1 LDDLMASFVLRRLIQ
16 SLPVIFFST
25 FIVFMV
31 IHLIPGDAAT
41 VLAGPNASAEA
52 LAAVRKDMG
61 LDQPLLVQY
70 VVWVGHVVQG
80 DLGKST
86 LSGQPISRLLL
97 ARAPATIEL
106 TVAAMIISMVVAV
119 PLGILSAT
127 HVRGRLEWLISTLQS
142 LWLAIPNFWAGILA
156 IIVFSLVL
164 RWLPPGGRVAD
175 GNDLGNSIKSLILPA
190 TTLSLYLAAGLSR
203 FIKFNLLE
211 VFFDDFVRTARAK
224 GLNDT
229 AVMYRHALRNAM
241 LPVITILGVQF
252 AGLLGGTVII
262 ESVFSWPGVGG
273 LMLDGIANRDYAVV
287 QGGLLLLVLLF
298 ILINLLVD
306 LTYAVIDPRI
316 RLGES

>member
-1 LDDLMASFVLRRLIQ
+1 MGKYILRRLLQ
-16 SLPVIFFST
+16 SVPVIFFST
-25 FIVFMV
+25 FLVFLV
-31 IHLIPGDAAT
+31 IHLIPGDAAA
-41 VLAGPNASAEA
+41 VLAGPNATAEA
-52 LAAVRKDMG
+52 LTAIRKDMG

-70 VVWVGHVVQG
+70 FVWVGHLLQG
-80 DLGKST
+80 DLGRST
-86 LSGQPISRLLL
+86 LSGQPIVKLLQ

-106 TVAAMIISMVVAV
+106 TLAAMLISMLIAV

-127 HVRGRLEWLISTLQS
+127 HVRGRLEWLISTIQS

-156 IIVFSLVL
+156 IIIFSLIL

-175 GNDLGNSIKSLILPA
+175 GSDLGGSIKSLILPA

-224 GLNDT
+224 GLSNA

-252 AGLLGGTVII
+252 ASLLGGTVII

-273 LMLDGIANRDYAVV
+273 LMLDGISNRDYAVV

-298 ILINLLVD
+298 IIINLVVD
-306 LTYAVIDPRI
+306 LTYALVDPRI
-316 RLGES
+316 RIGEA

>member
-1 LDDLMASFVLRRLIQ
+1 MGVFILRRLLQ
-16 SLPVIFFST
+16 SIPVLFFST
-25 FIVFMV
+25 FVVFLV
-31 IHLIPGDAAT
+31 IHLIPGDAAA
-41 VLAGPNASAEA
+41 VLAGPNASPEA
-52 LAAVRKDMG
+52 LTAVRHEMG
-61 LDQPLLVQY
+61 LDQPLPVQY
-70 VVWVGHVVQG
+70 AVWVAHVAQG

-86 LSGQPISRLLL
+86 LSGQPISKLLL

-106 TVAAMIISMVVAV
+106 TVTAMILSILIAL

-127 HVRGRLEWLISTLQS
+127 HVRGRLEWLISTVQS

-175 GNDLGNSIKSLILPA
+175 ANDLTGSIKSLILPA

-224 GLNDT
+224 GLSNT

-252 AGLLGGTVII
+252 ASLLGGTVII

-273 LMLDGIANRDYAVV
+273 LMLDGISNRDYTVV

-298 ILINLLVD
+298 IVINLLVD

-316 RLGES
+316 RLGDA

>member
-1 LDDLMASFVLRRLIQ
+1 MGRYVLRRLLQ
-16 SLPVIFFST
+16 SIPVIFFST
-25 FIVFMV
+25 FLVFLV

-41 VLAGPNASAEA
+41 VLAGPNATAES
-52 LAAVRKDMG
+52 LAAVRADMG

-70 VVWVGHVVQG
+70 FVWVGHLLQG
-80 DLGKST
+80 DLGRST
-86 LSGQPISRLLL
+86 LSGQPIVKLLQ

-106 TVAAMIISMVVAV
+106 TLAAMLLSMLIAV

-127 HVRGRLEWLISTLQS
+127 HVRGRLEWLISTIQS

-156 IIVFSLVL
+156 IIIFALIL

-175 GNDLGNSIKSLILPA
+175 GNDLGGSIKSLILPA

-224 GLNDT
+224 GLSNA

-252 AGLLGGTVII
+252 ASLLGGTVII

-273 LMLDGIANRDYAVV
+273 LMLDGISNRDYAVV

-298 ILINLLVD
+298 IIINLLVD
-306 LTYAVIDPRI
+306 LTYALVDPRI
-316 RLGES
+316 RIGDA

>member
-1 LDDLMASFVLRRLIQ
+1 MGVFILRRLLQ
-16 SLPVIFFST
+16 SIPVLFFST
-25 FIVFMV
+25 FVVFLV
-31 IHLIPGDAAT
+31 IHLIPGDAAA
-41 VLAGPNASAEA
+41 VLAGPNASPEA
-52 LAAVRKDMG
+52 LTAVRHEMG
-61 LDQPLLVQY
+61 LDQPLPLQY
-70 VVWVGHVVQG
+70 TVWVAHVAQG

-86 LSGQPISRLLL
+86 LSGQPISKLLL

-106 TVAAMIISMVVAV
+106 TVAAMILSILIAL

-127 HVRGRLEWLISTLQS
+127 HVRGRLEWLISTVQS

-175 GNDLGNSIKSLILPA
+175 ANDLPGSIKSLILPA

-224 GLNDT
+224 GLSDT
-229 AVMYRHALRNAM
+229 AVVYRHALRNAM

-252 AGLLGGTVII
+252 ASLLGGTVII

-273 LMLDGIANRDYAVV
+273 LMLDGISNRDYAVV

-298 ILINLLVD
+298 IVINLLVD
-306 LTYAVIDPRI
+306 LTYALIDPRL
-316 RLGES
+316 RAGES

>member
-1 LDDLMASFVLRRLIQ
+1 MGRYLLRRLLQAI
-16 SLPVIFFST
+16 PVIFFST
-25 FIVFMV
+25 FLVFLV
-31 IHLIPGDAAT
+31 IHLIPGDAAA
-41 VLAGPNASAEA
+41 VLAGPNATAESLVA
-52 LAAVRKDMG
+52 IRKDMG

-70 VVWVGHVVQG
+70 VFWAGHVLQG
-80 DLGKST
+80 DLGRST
-86 LSGQPISRLLL
+86 LSGQPISKLLQ

-106 TVAAMIISMVVAV
+106 TLAAMLISMLIAIPV
-119 PLGILSAT
+119 GILSAT
-127 HVRGRLEWLISTLQS
+127 HVRGRLEWFISTVQS

-175 GNDLGNSIKSLILPA
+175 ANDLTGSIKSLILPA
-190 TTLSLYLAAGLSR
+190 TTLSLYMAAGLSR

-224 GLNDT
+224 GLSNT

-252 AGLLGGTVII
+252 ASLLGGTVII

-273 LMLDGIANRDYAVV
+273 LMLDGISNRDYAVV

-298 ILINLLVD
+298 IIINLLVD
-306 LTYAVIDPRI
+306 LTYALVDPRI
-316 RLGES
+316 RIGYA

>member
-1 LDDLMASFVLRRLIQ
+1 MGRYLLRRVLQAI
-16 SLPVIFFST
+16 PVIFFST

-41 VLAGPNASAEA
+41 VLAGPNATPEA
-52 LAAVRKDMG
+52 LAAIRKEMG

-70 VVWVGHVVQG
+70 VVWLGHLLQG
-80 DLGKST
+80 DLGNST
-86 LSGQPISRLLL
+86 LSGQPILKLLE

-106 TVAAMIISMVVAV
+106 TVAAMTISMLIAL

-127 HVRGRLEWLISTLQS
+127 HVRGRIEWLISTIQS

-156 IIVFSLVL
+156 IIIFSLVL

-175 GNDLGNSIKSLILPA
+175 STDIGGTIKSLILPA
-190 TTLSLYLAAGLSR
+190 TTLALYLAAGLSR

-211 VFFDDFVRTARAK
+211 VFFDDYVRTARAK
-224 GLNDT
+224 GLSNT
-229 AVMYRHALRNAM
+229 AVVYGHALRNAM

-252 AGLLGGTVII
+252 ASLLGGTVII

-273 LMLDGIANRDYAVV
+273 LMLDGISNRDYGVV
-287 QGGLLLLVLLF
+287 QAGLLLLVILF
-298 ILINLLVD
+298 IIINLLVD
-306 LTYAVIDPRI
+306 LAYALVDPRI
-316 RLGES
+316 RFGDT

>member
-1 LDDLMASFVLRRLIQ
+1 MGVFILRRLLQ
-16 SLPVIFFST
+16 SIPVLFFST
-25 FIVFMV
+25 FIVFLV
-31 IHLIPGDAAT
+31 IHLIPGDAAA
-41 VLAGPNASAEA
+41 VLAGPNASPEA
-52 LAAVRKDMG
+52 LTAVRHGMG
-61 LDQPLLVQY
+61 LDQPLPVQY
-70 VVWVGHVVQG
+70 AVWVAHVAQG
-80 DLGKST
+80 DLGQST
-86 LSGQPISRLLL
+86 LSGQPISKLLL

-106 TVAAMIISMVVAV
+106 TVAAMILSMLIAL

-127 HVRGRLEWLISTLQS
+127 HVRGRLEWLISTVQS

-175 GNDLGNSIKSLILPA
+175 TNDLPGSIKSLILPA

-224 GLNDT
+224 GLSNT
-229 AVMYRHALRNAM
+229 AVMYRHALRNAL

-252 AGLLGGTVII
+252 ASLLGGTVII

-298 ILINLLVD
+298 IIINLLVD

-316 RLGES
+316 RLGDA

>member
-1 LDDLMASFVLRRLIQ
+1 MGPFILRRLVQAI
-16 SLPVIFFST
+16 PVVFFST
-25 FIVFMV
+25 FLVFMV
-31 IHLIPGDAAT
+31 IHLIPGDAAA
-41 VLAGPNASAEA
+41 VLAGPNATPEA
-52 LAAVRKDMG
+52 LTAIRRDMG

-70 VVWVGHVVQG
+70 VVWVGHLLQG
-80 DLGKST
+80 DLGRST
-86 LSGQPISRLLL
+86 LSGQPIIKLLQ

-106 TVAAMIISMVVAV
+106 TVAAMIISMTLAL

-127 HVRGRLEWLISTLQS
+127 HVRGRLEWFISTIQS

-156 IIVFSLVL
+156 IIIFSLIL

-175 GNDLGNSIKSLILPA
+175 GNNIGDSIKSLILPA
-190 TTLSLYLAAGLSR
+190 TTLALYLAAGLSR

-224 GLNDT
+224 GLNNT
-229 AVMYRHALRNAM
+229 AVVYRHALRNAL

-252 AGLLGGTVII
+252 ASLLGGTVII

-273 LMLDGIANRDYAVV
+273 LMLDGISNRDYAVV

-298 ILINLLVD
+298 IVINLLVD

-316 RLGES
+316 RMAQD

>member
-1 LDDLMASFVLRRLIQ
+1 MGRYILRRLLQ
-16 SLPVIFFST
+16 SIPVIFFST
-25 FIVFMV
+25 FLVFMV

-41 VLAGPNASAEA
+41 VLAGPNATAES
-52 LAAVRKDMG
+52 LAAVRADMG

-70 VVWVGHVVQG
+70 FVWVGHLLQG
-80 DLGKST
+80 DLGRST
-86 LSGQPISRLLL
+86 LSGQPIVKLLQ

-106 TVAAMIISMVVAV
+106 TLAAMLISLLIAV

-127 HVRGRLEWLISTLQS
+127 HVRGRLEWLISTIQS

-156 IIVFSLVL
+156 IIIFSLIL

-175 GNDLGNSIKSLILPA
+175 GSDLGGSIKSLILPA

-224 GLNDT
+224 GLSNP
-229 AVMYRHALRNAM
+229 AVVYRHALRNAM

-252 AGLLGGTVII
+252 ASLLGGTVII

-273 LMLDGIANRDYAVV
+273 LMLDGISNRDYAVV

-298 ILINLLVD
+298 IIINLLVD
-306 LTYAVIDPRI
+306 LTYALVDPRI
-316 RLGES
+316 RIGDA

>member
-1 LDDLMASFVLRRLIQ
+1 MGVFILRRLLQ
-16 SLPVIFFST
+16 SIPVLFFST
-25 FIVFMV
+25 FVVFLV
-31 IHLIPGDAAT
+31 IHLIPGDAAA
-41 VLAGPNASAEA
+41 VLAGPNASPEA
-52 LAAVRKDMG
+52 LTAVRHEMG
-61 LDQPLLVQY
+61 LDQPLPVQY
-70 VVWVGHVVQG
+70 AVWVAHVAQG

-86 LSGQPISRLLL
+86 LSGQPISKLLL

-106 TVAAMIISMVVAV
+106 TVTAMILSILIAL

-127 HVRGRLEWLISTLQS
+127 HVRGRLEWLISTVQS

-175 GNDLGNSIKSLILPA
+175 ANDLPGSIKSLILPA

-224 GLNDT
+224 GLSNT

-252 AGLLGGTVII
+252 ASLLGGTVII

-273 LMLDGIANRDYAVV
+273 LMLDGISNRDYTVV

-298 ILINLLVD
+298 IVINLLVD

-316 RLGES
+316 RLGGA